1 MSFKEFL
8 LLSMYDNNINRSL
21 TTFESN
27 IPIVEPEFGCL
38 INVYSPEYVREFLV
52 IFCHDA
58 DSCANI
64 ISLMFLFLEQFVL
77 DVQFL
82 VEIASYGG
90 YFSNNPSVLVT
101 SMKSAFLSAGLDP
114 ER

>member
-1 MSFKEFL
+1 
-8 LLSMYDNNINRSL
+8 
-21 TTFESN
+21 
-27 IPIVEPEFGCL
+27 
-38 INVYSPEYVREFLV
+38 
-52 IFCHDA
+52 
-58 DSCANI
+58 
-64 ISLMFLFLEQFVL
+64 MFLFLEQFVL